1 MSFLQKLLA
10 GLTGKVAPP
19 PATGAP
25 VSAPAP
31 VVARRRSPVSTN
43 PRIFERDAEPLVAL
57 DDQLA
62 ADIRVSLVGCSA
74 LKSLP
79 AGLTTGSLDLAGC
92 TAIETLPDGIDV
104 AFLDLADCTALRAL
118 PADLRLRGGR
128 LNLRNCTQVSELPA
142 DMGSVAQLDLQG
154 CTRIEA
160 LPEGLEVTSWI
171 DIGGSGIDRLPARLA
186 HVDVRRHGE
195 SVASAATF

>member
-10 GLTGKVAPP
+10 GLTGKASPP
-19 PATGAP
+19 PAVRAAVPAASP
-25 VSAPAP
+25 VA
-31 VVARRRSPVSTN
+31 ARRRAPVSTN
-43 PRIFERDAEPLVAL
+43 PRIFERDADPLVAL

-74 LKSLP
+74 LQSLP
-79 AGLTTGSLDLAGC
+79 AGLTTGSLDLTGC
-92 TAIETLPDGIDV
+92 TAIEALPGGIDV
-104 AFLDLADCTALRAL
+104 AFLDLADCTALKAL

-154 CTRIEA
+154 CTGITS

-171 DIGGSGIDRLPARLA
+171 DIGGSGIDRLPARFA
-186 HVDVRRHGE
+186 PVDVRRHGE
-195 SVASAATF
+195 SVPSAAAF